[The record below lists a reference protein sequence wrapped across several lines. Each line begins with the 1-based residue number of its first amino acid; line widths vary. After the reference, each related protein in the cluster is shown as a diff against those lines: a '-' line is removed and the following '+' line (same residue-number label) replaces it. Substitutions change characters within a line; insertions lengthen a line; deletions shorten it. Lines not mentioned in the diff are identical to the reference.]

1 MGAPGFEPGSEAP
14 EASILA
20 KLDYA
25 PQLDMIFIKT
35 VPLSAGDG
43 V

>member
-25 PQLDMIFIKT
+25 LQLNVVFIKT
-35 VPLSAGDG
+35 VSLR
-43 V
+43 

>member
-25 PQLDMIFIKT
+25 PKPSTVFIKT
-35 VPLSAGDG
+35 VPSGAEDDA
-43 V
+43 